1 MENEETSLVSVWEV
15 EAELVFDVTEPL
27 EPRKIIR
34 GSIVNQLREAY
45 PFACRQFKG
54 PYVGKVKKN
63 KHQRVLDD
71 VVMAI
76 RQGKCTRETVLERT
90 GHCKLATFKA
100 LNELVADGLIKK
112 SMVNHKLYYEI
123 VAPRDEK
130 KAERVEKWKVT

>member
-1 MENEETSLVSVWEV
+1 MENEETESRELVPVEEV
-15 EAELVFDVTEPL
+15 DTELVFDVPEPL

-54 PYVGKVKKN
+54 PYVGKVKKS

-90 GHCKLATFKA
+90 GHCLLATSKA
-100 LNELVADGLIKK
+100 LNELAASGILKQ
-112 SMVNHKLYYEI
+112 SMVNHKWYYEI
-123 VAPRDEK
+123 LEPSDEK
-130 KAERVEKWKVT
+130 IG